1 MINVLIADDHTI
13 IRNALKQLC
22 EVMDGITVAAEAA
35 NGDKVLEILLQ
46 RQFDLLLLDLTMPG
60 ISGIELIERIH
71 ALYADMPILVFSM
84 RNEFFIAKQAL
95 KAGASGYL
103 TKECDQVV
111 LMTAIQKV
119 AAGERFVDPYFFEQM
134 MADAE
139 TQIERDVSA
148 SPERLSERELQMLKY
163 LAQGKSVTEIADEIS
178 ISAKTVSTY
187 KARLMQKMKFNN
199 IAELVLYAAEYGL
212 SK

>member
-134 MADAE
+134 MDDAE
-139 TQIERDVSA
+139 SKVAREAAV

-163 LAQGKSVTEIADEIS
+163 LAQGKSISEIADEVS

-187 KARLMQKMKFNN
+187 KARLMQKMKFASL
-199 IAELVLYAAEYGL
+199 AELVLYAAEYGL
-212 SK
+212 NK